1 MLNTA
6 CDLYAQVLHEAGFP
20 VPTPIDH
27 SRHAILMSLI
37 DAYPLRQLASHEAP
51 GELYAELMA
60 LIVRFARAGL
70 VHGDFNE
77 FNLLIGREEGEVVVI
92 DFPQCVST
100 SHPDAEWFVAA
111 LS

>member
-1 MLNTA
+1 
-6 CDLYAQVLHEAGFP
+6 
-20 VPTPIDH
+20 
-27 SRHAILMSLI
+27 MSLI
-37 DAYPLRQLASHEAP
+37 DAYPLRQLAEHDAP

-100 SHPDAEWFVAA
+100 SHPDAEWCVRPFVLRTLPPRARPKCRPRLTLPA
-111 LS
+111 